1 LRERIK
7 DLGLEGRIE
16 MLGGISDAEL
26 VEHYARCRAV
36 YFAPWNEDYGFVTLE
51 AFRSGKAV
59 ITTADSGGPAEL
71 VRDGEN
77 GLVGPSTPEA
87 VAGHLDAL
95 AADRGR
101 AERMGQAAAR
111 DAAMHTWDRAVEV
124 LARPL

>member
-1 LRERIK
+1 MSE
-7 DLGLEGRIE
+7 D
-16 MLGGISDAEL
+16 EL
-26 VEHYARCRAV
+26 VGHYARCRAV

-51 AFRSGKAV
+51 AFRSAKAV

-95 AADRGR
+95 AADRGL
-101 AERMGQAAAR
+101 AERLGHAALR
-111 DAAMHTWDRAVEV
+111 DAGLHTWDRAVEV
-124 LARPL
+124 LVRPL